1 MAVTGGLNVQDCTPG
16 GGCDGDV
23 FVSTAPFALPAFSE
37 TRFAAALVFGATLA
51 EVRQKA
57 DDLRAFAAAGLR
69 FDDSRVAVTGP
80 GTIATDGSVTV
91 AWTSADAAA
100 RVRLDA
106 GGASATQ
113 RFVVVR

>member
-1 MAVTGGLNVQDCTPG
+1 MAGCVAVTGGLNVQDCTPG

-37 TRFAAALVFGATLA
+37 TRFGATLA
-51 EVRQKA
+51 KVRQKA

>member
-1 MAVTGGLNVQDCTPG
+1 MAGCVAVTGGLNVQDCTPG

-37 TRFAAALVFGATLA
+37 TR
-51 EVRQKA
+51 
-57 DDLRAFAAAGLR
+57 FAAAGLR